1 VFDVYLYTM
10 PIVQIHFL
18 RAVGAIG
25 AIATALLMTSA
36 SAQTLS
42 FKDILER
49 PDRPSPT
56 HKLAYGEHADQYG
69 ELWLPN
75 VAPSATA
82 KKHPVVILIHGGC
95 WRADL
100 PGPELVAFLADA
112 LRQKGIAVWSITYR
126 RVGTKADKFSPYP
139 DTFRDVAAAA
149 EKLNELA
156 PKYHLDLSRLV
167 TTGHS
172 AGGHLAMWLAAR
184 PKLPADSV
192 LFNAKPLAIH
202 ASVGIAAL
210 ADLQYARVASAHACG
225 IDTVDLLVN
234 TNERG
239 ADAYRDTSLVPLLP
253 LGIPTTLISGV
264 YDAIVAPAHALRY
277 RERAKAK
284 GEAVALVTLDE
295 SGHFEL
301 IAPWTPPG
309 RRVVEAIVAAFGTP
323 K

>member
-1 VFDVYLYTM
+1 M
-10 PIVQIHFL
+10 PTLNTQC
-18 RAVGAIG
+18 IG
-25 AIATALLMTSA
+25 VIAAMATALLMTAA
-36 SAQTLS
+36 SAQTLT

-56 HKLAYGEHADQYG
+56 HKLAYGEHADQTG

-75 VAPSATA
+75 SPPPATRQKLPVA
-82 KKHPVVILIHGGC
+82 ILIHGGC

-112 LRQKGIAVWSITYR
+112 LRQRGMAVWSITYR

-149 EKLNELA
+149 DKLAELA
-156 PKYHLDLSRLV
+156 PTHQLDLSRVV

-172 AGGHLAMWLAAR
+172 AGGHLAMWVAAR
-184 PKLPADSV
+184 PKLPADSP
-192 LFNAKPLAIH
+192 LFSAKPLAIH
-202 ASVGIAAL
+202 ASIGIAAL
-210 ADLQYARVASAHACG
+210 PDLQYAKLASAHACG
-225 IDTVDLLVN
+225 NDTVDLLVD
-234 TNERG
+234 TKARGNE
-239 ADAYRDTSLVPLLP
+239 AFRDTSLVPMLP

-284 GEAVALVTLDE
+284 GEPVSLVTLDE

-301 IAPWTPPG
+301 IAPWTLPG
-309 RRVVEAIVAAFGTP
+309 QRVVETIVAALGTP